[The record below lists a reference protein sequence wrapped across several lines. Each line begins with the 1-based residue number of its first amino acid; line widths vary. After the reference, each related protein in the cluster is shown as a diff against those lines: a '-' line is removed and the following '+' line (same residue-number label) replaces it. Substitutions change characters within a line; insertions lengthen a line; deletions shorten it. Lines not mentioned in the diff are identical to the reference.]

1 MFANTRTDPF
11 WSFWPHSCILAPCV
25 CVSRTLLRCS
35 TLPGSGSR
43 GIRPNLLAQQCM
55 SVSFVCLDAWM
66 QHCAVGVLLL
76 NHDQRA
82 LHSPAH
88 PAHPAYPTYSWER
101 IFLTVTKSFS
111 PGADLSHSHQIFFTG
126 SGSFSQSPNLFHSHT
141 FLFHVLTVLIPA
153 LSFPQLGQH
162 RVAAVSFGA
171 GGRRHATPGQ

>member
-66 QHCAVGVLLL
+66 QHCTVGVLLL

-88 PAHPAYPTYSWER
+88 PAHPAYPTYSWGACHAPDDRGGAAPLLIRCLIHPMTLCTCACRMLLQSTDREKILFTHLDICIR
-101 IFLTVTKSFS
+101 NKIFFKTLISFS
-111 PGADLSHSHQIFFTG
+111 DSHIFM
-126 SGSFSQSPNLFHSHT
+126 
-141 FLFHVLTVLIPA
+141 I
-153 LSFPQLGQH
+153 
-162 RVAAVSFGA
+162 
-171 GGRRHATPGQ
+171 